1 MAISGAVIA
10 HQRFEAVCSHGIR
23 IANFPQRLPASISVP
38 LLQIS
43 AHLEV
48 LPVAT
53 YAAVC
58 LWNFKP
64 LFPNEHVDSLENL
77 ATLTTFTGSIDESWF
92 YLVSVAI
99 EARAGPAIP
108 LMLRAIEAARRNDT
122 KTVTSC
128 LETLAETLDEIGVL
142 LKRMHEGCDPQVFY
156 HRIRP
161 FLAGSKNMAEAG
173 LPNGVIYEDKSGD
186 GKYHQ
191 YSGGSNAQ
199 SSILQFFDII
209 LGVQHRPTGEK
220 KDGASNME
228 SVHSHGPKHGFL
240 LEMREYMPG
249 PHKRFLEDMERVSN
263 IPEYVNS
270 HKDNVALT
278 IAFDSCLAMLTAL
291 RNVHLNIV
299 TRYVIMKSRESRTRE
314 RSQSPV
320 MRRRKLDIASASN
333 MKEGEKKELK
343 GTGGTALVSFLKQAR
358 DETTENAVNGWAK
371 KMMTKRISKKGAVV
385 EVEVA
390 NDRDAEV
397 VPEVVTG
404 LATTWIDW
412 SVEDSAGGICN
423 Y

>member
-1 MAISGAVIA
+1 MP
-10 HQRFEAVCSHGIR
+10 FLE
-23 IANFPQRLPASISVP
+23 
-38 LLQIS
+38 IS

-48 LPVAT
+48 PPVAT

-64 LFPNEHVDSLENL
+64 LFIEEHVDSLDNL

-108 LMLRAIEAARRNDT
+108 LMLHAIDAARRNDS
-122 KTVTSC
+122 KTVTRC
-128 LETLAETLDEIGVL
+128 LESLAETLDEIGSL
-142 LKRMHEGCDPQVFY
+142 LQRMHEGCDPQVFY

-161 FLAGSKNMAEAG
+161 FLAGSKNMADAG
-173 LPNGVIYEDKSGD
+173 LPHGVIYEDRFG
-186 GKYHQ
+186 GGEYRQ

-199 SSILQFFDII
+199 SSVLQFFDIV
-209 LGVQHRPTGEK
+209 LGVQHRPTGEM
-220 KDGASNME
+220 KDQVLQPENAPA
-228 SVHSHGPKHGFL
+228 HGPKHGFL

-263 IPEYVNS
+263 IQEFVGTR
-270 HKDNVALT
+270 KDNIPLT
-278 IAFDSCLAMLTAL
+278 LAFDSCLAMLTAL

-320 MRRRKLDIASASN
+320 ARRRKMDIASASN
-333 MKEGEKKELK
+333 TKEGERKELK

-358 DETTENAVNGWAK
+358 DETTENAVNSWAK
-371 KMMTKRISKKGAVV
+371 RAMTKRIIKKDADLELDVPEDQNGVV
-385 EVEVA
+385 IS
-390 NDRDAEV
+390 
-397 VPEVVTG
+397 EVVTG

-412 SVEDSAGGICN
+412 SVDDSSGGICS